1 MAKKGTKQT
10 NQVWHTLAVVRM
22 LLGFIFLW
30 AFFDKLWGLGFA
42 TTVEKAWVNGG
53 EPTAGFLSFGVNPEG
68 PFFDFFSGLA
78 GQMWVDWVFMLGL
91 LGIGVALVFGVAL
104 KLAAVSGGLLLVL
117 MWAALLPL
125 ENNPLVDDHIVYAVV
140 LMAVA
145 MAEPRWSLTGWWHS
159 QSFVKKNS
167 WLQ

>member
-1 MAKKGTKQT
+1 MAKNSTKQT
-10 NQVWHTLAVVRM
+10 NQVWYALAVTRV

-42 TTVEKAWVNGG
+42 TTAEKAWVNGG
-53 EPTAGFLSFGVNPEG
+53 EPTTGFLMGASHSGG
-68 PFFDFFSGLA
+68 PFADFFGGLA
-78 GQMWVDWVFMLGL
+78 GQVWVDWFFMAGL
-91 LGIGVALVFGVAL
+91 LGVGVALVTGILL
-104 KLAAVSGGLLLVL
+104 KKAAVAGGLLLVL

-140 LMAVA
+140 LIAIA

-159 QSFVKKNS
+159 QGFVKKNS